1 MKYTYKPLDHD
12 LTTSQK
18 DAIEGERGQ
27 SLGMPLRH
35 VQSACICILYTIYLH
50 WMYKTIY
57 SHFASIIWREPPK
70 SMVWPPPRHIQ
81 YKRTSTI
88 LSLTAR
94 SSYVQANYSK
104 ASPCA
109 ITWKILPLKAI
120 FSGSSRQTKID
131 KALQTTHSHFVFQKA
146 NSP

>member
-1 MKYTYKPLDHD
+1 
-12 LTTSQK
+12 
-18 DAIEGERGQ
+18 
-27 SLGMPLRH
+27 
-35 VQSACICILYTIYLH
+35 
-50 WMYKTIY
+50 MYKTIY
-57 SHFASIIWREPPK
+57 SHFASIIWRESPK

-88 LSLTAR
+88 LSFTTR

-120 FSGSSRQTKID
+120 FSGSSRQTKVD
-131 KALQTTHSHFVFQKA
+131 KALQTTHSHFVFQKP
-146 NSP
+146 NSPQII